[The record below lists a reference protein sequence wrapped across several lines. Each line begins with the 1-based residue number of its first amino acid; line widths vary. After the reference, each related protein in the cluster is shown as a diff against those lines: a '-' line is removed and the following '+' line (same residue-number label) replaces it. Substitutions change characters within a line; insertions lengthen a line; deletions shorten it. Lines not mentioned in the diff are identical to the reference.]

1 MKKIVFIITLMF
13 LFVSFAQAATLNLR
27 ATWTANTE
35 TDMISYELY
44 RTDGARTLVGT
55 IPHPN
60 TSYNFSANA
69 PDNEDYTLTF
79 VLVAVDTAG
88 NKSGDSNT
96 APFLSNLKAPAAPG
110 SLGIIKP

>member
-1 MKKIVFIITLMF
+1 MKKLF
-13 LFVSFAQAATLNLR
+13 LILAMVLIPSLCLAATLNLR

-35 TDMISYELY
+35 SDMASYELY
-44 RTDGARTLVGT
+44 RTDQTRVLIGT

-60 TSYNFSANA
+60 TSFDFTTNA

-88 NKSGDSNT
+88 NKSEDSDT
-96 APFLSNLKAPAAPG
+96 APFLSNLKIPAAPG
-110 SLGIIKP
+110 GLGITKP